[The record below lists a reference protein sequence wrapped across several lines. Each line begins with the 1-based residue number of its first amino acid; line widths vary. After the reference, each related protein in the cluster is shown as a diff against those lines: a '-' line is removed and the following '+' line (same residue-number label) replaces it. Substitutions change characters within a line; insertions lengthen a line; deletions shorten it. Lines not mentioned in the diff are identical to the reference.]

1 MVYRIIYK
9 SDIVYKLDD
18 LECYSMYM
26 YYKFIRG
33 QIIKYIKYGF
43 LFCFNSLIPILMN

>member
-1 MVYRIIYK
+1 MVYRIVYK

-26 YYKFIRG
+26 NYKLIRG
-33 QIIKYIKYGF
+33 QIIKYIKF
-43 LFCFNSLIPILMN
+43 LF